1 MGDKEHNS
9 GRKIR
14 TGVWYLLSHFT
25 RKQRVSIRER
35 GNNDREVWYI
45 YISPMRITLTVLGVL
60 IVMFA
65 IVVTGV
71 VYTPVLDALPGYPGR
86 KAREMLTE
94 NIMRIDSL
102 EYRMRIM
109 QEYCNNVALIM
120 EGGVPVLHD
129 AAVRGDSL
137 VRDREVVVPSRADS
151 LLRAQIEGT
160 GRFALVPSA
169 SLPAGSAVTRTEFV
183 APIEGVVV
191 QRFEPLAGMPGMGI
205 VPDRSQQVVAT
216 QAGTVVMSQWT
227 PEDGNTIEIQHNNGY
242 ISFYKHNTQ
251 LLKKVGERVT
261 AGEAIAYMERA
272 DSVAV
277 LQSEFIFELWNNG
290 MPVDPQQYVIFR

>member
-1 MGDKEHNS
+1 MPFG
-9 GRKIR
+9 
-14 TGVWYLLSHFT
+14 
-25 RKQRVSIRER
+25 
-35 GNNDREVWYI
+35 
-45 YISPMRITLTVLGVL
+45 
-60 IVMFA
+60 
-65 IVVTGV
+65 
-71 VYTPVLDALPGYPGR
+71 
-86 KAREMLTE
+86 
-94 NIMRIDSL
+94 
-102 EYRMRIM
+102 
-109 QEYCNNVALIM
+109 C
-120 EGGVPVLHD
+120 
-129 AAVRGDSL
+129 
-137 VRDREVVVPSRADS
+137 
-151 LLRAQIEGT
+151 
-160 GRFALVPSA
+160 
-169 SLPAGSAVTRTEFV
+169 LPAGSAVRRTEFV

-191 QRFEPLAGMPGMGI
+191 QRFEPLGGMPGMGI